1 MLLFLPVITQVLR
14 VKRLELVG
22 ESLERRIRIACLVW
36 RTLVAGAGRAQ
47 LGLRVTTVLVLLL
60 FGLYGLDFLRLVSA
74 CDRRK
79 ATPDFGGDD
88 APSIVLVLLHGV
100 AKLMDLYDP
109 FGLAP
114 PRL

>member
-1 MLLFLPVITQVLR
+1 
-14 VKRLELVG
+14 VKGLELLG
-22 ESLERRIRIACLVW
+22 ESLEGRIRIACLVR
-36 RTLVAGAGRAQ
+36 RTWIAGAWCAQ
-47 LGLRVTTVLVLLL
+47 LSMRVTTLFVLVLL
-60 FGLYGLDFLRLVSA
+60 GLYCLDLLRLVSA
-74 CDRRK
+74 CGRRK
-79 ATPDFGGDD
+79 AAPDFGGDD